1 MSVQGVKSFWSGSQ
15 YDGEMLKGKRHGR
28 GTKKWPNGDIYE
40 GIAHAWRIHESCW
53 VRARAHSAH
62 PGSGVRR
69 TGEWRFDK
77 KDGHGRMTD
86 VAAGASYE
94 GEWRGGSK
102 HGKGIVTFAKEDVY
116 EGEWDCDRYVLCRCA
131 RASFCVR
138 ACVRE
143 RTCPQCS

>member
-1 MSVQGVKSFWSGSQ
+1 M
-15 YDGEMLKGKRHGR
+15 
-28 GTKKWPNGDIYE
+28 
-40 GIAHAWRIHESCW
+40 
-53 VRARAHSAH
+53 
-62 PGSGVRR
+62 RR